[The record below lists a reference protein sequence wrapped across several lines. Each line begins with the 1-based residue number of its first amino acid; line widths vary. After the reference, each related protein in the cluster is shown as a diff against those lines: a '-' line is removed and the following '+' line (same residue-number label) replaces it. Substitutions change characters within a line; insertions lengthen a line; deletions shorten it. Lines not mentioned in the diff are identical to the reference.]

1 MRTPEGELRS
11 TNKESWSKPFA
22 RYKILEVLLRKC
34 LHQSRAGSRQS
45 SGTQGVR
52 EITLYWGIRDV
63 KLKSTWSWE
72 AHRFAGNKQLHHP
85 NIVKS
90 WLTKSFFFF
99 KRSIHSSWRRLED
112 IRLFQP
118 LRQFLGHKAA
128 VNSVNVPGAAKA
140 EGPSDREGRNLARA
154 WLPVLCSLCLVKPMT
169 RFWGHQ
175 RGQVTSVLR
184 PPHKC
189 PTPSLWTHSDLI
201 PGVS

>member
-1 MRTPEGELRS
+1 MFTPIQSWKQAEFGDPGGESTHALLGNSRCKAQKHLILRS
-11 TNKESWSKPFA
+11 PQICRKQTVTPSKHC
-22 RYKILEVLLRKC
+22 KVLAY
-34 LHQSRAGSRQS
+34 Q
-45 SGTQGVR
+45 V
-52 EITLYWGIRDV
+52 I
-63 KLKSTWSWE
+63 
-72 AHRFAGNKQLHHP
+72 
-85 NIVKS
+85 
-90 WLTKSFFFF
+90 FFFF

-118 LRQFLGHKAA
+118 LCQFPGHKAA
-128 VNSVNVPGAAKA
+128 VNSVNVPGAAKV

-201 PGVS
+201 PGVSQD